1 MGVEYFWLF
10 PVSTAVIDTTFIQ
23 ELLGIELER
32 AGRLM
37 GWLVAMSKVLPV
49 VVHLFLCGLVT

>member
-1 MGVEYFWLF
+1 MV
-10 PVSTAVIDTTFIQ
+10 PVSTTVIDTTFLQ

-37 GWLVAMSKVLPV
+37 GWLVAMSEVLPV